1 MKNRLMRLG
10 LLALLAALPAC
21 DSALDVADHGRDMA
35 MAARAGNPLRSVDQ
49 PQADDER
56 LRGRVA
62 EVARAGSYT
71 YLRVMCEGDAG
82 ARWVVTLGRGAEVGD
97 HVAVHNMG
105 TKTNFRS
112 KRLNRTFDE
121 LVFGIV
127 RLSAQQPEGEK

>member
-1 MKNRLMRLG
+1 MTNLMRLS

-21 DSALDVADHGRDMA
+21 DSALDVSDHGRDLA
-35 MAARAGNPLRSVDQ
+35 MVAPTGNPLKSVDR

-56 LRGRVA
+56 IRGRVD

-71 YLRVMCEGDAG
+71 YLRVMCERDAG
-82 ARWVVTLGRGAEVGD
+82 PRWVVTLGRGAEVGD

-127 RLSAQQPEGEK
+127 RMSAQQPRGEK